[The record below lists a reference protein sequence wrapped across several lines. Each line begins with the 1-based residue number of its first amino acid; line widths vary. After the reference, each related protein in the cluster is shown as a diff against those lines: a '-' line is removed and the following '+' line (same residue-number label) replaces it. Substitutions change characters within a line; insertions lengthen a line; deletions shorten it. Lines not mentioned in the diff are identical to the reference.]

1 MPSDETPAP
10 ARLALSYRSRPARH
24 CAPKL
29 VSERPRSVCARLR
42 PVSLWRKQIDDPLRR
57 RTSRFLYEFPRLSN
71 VRTLAAMSDPTRAEV
86 ARVWRDHSRSQRLVP
101 NASCGPHRHSRSRS
115 SARRSSSRTARILAC
130 RSRQPTS
137 AARLSHRLPTRPQWP
152 SASSARVRVVTGSR
166 RLTLAVYANARPRDA
181 AERRLLTKARPDSC

>member
-1 MPSDETPAP
+1 VDALTDPRDTAENGSSSIGGDARASSSTRSAPLVVDAPPS
-10 ARLALSYRSRPARH
+10 RSR
-24 CAPKL
+24 L
-29 VSERPRSVCARLR
+29 
-42 PVSLWRKQIDDPLRR
+42 IDCH
-57 RTSRFLYEFPRLSN
+57 PRLSN

-86 ARVWRDHSRSQRLVP
+86 ARAWRDHSRSQRLVP

-115 SARRSSSRTARILAC
+115 SVRRSSSRTARILAC